1 MSGHSKWSTIKR
13 KKGAT
18 DAKKAK
24 VFAKL
29 AREIGIAVRGGGPEA
44 DMNPRLRM
52 ILLKCRSAN
61 MPADNI
67 DRAIKR
73 AAGDD
78 DDAHFEELTYEI
90 FAPGGVAV
98 LAHSHTDNRNRTA
111 ADIRHLVTKAGGQ
124 FASAGAVTRLF
135 ERKGQIIIERAAA
148 DEDAL
153 MELALEAGAEDFK
166 AEDEGY
172 EVLTTPEDFEAVH
185 QAIETKEIAM
195 ETAEITQLPE
205 MTAPVSSEAELEKVH
220 KLVDRL
226 EDHDDVQSVY
236 TNAEMA

>member
-29 AREIGIAVRGGGPEA
+29 AREIGIAVRAGGPEA

-73 AAGDD
+73 ASGDD
-78 DDAHFEELTYEI
+78 DDAGLDFRRPDAGDDRFDSRQEQPPDAGQQRQHQEQRGATRG
-90 FAPGGVAV
+90 APPGRPR
-98 LAHSHTDNRNRTA
+98 SSRT
-111 ADIRHLVTKAGGQ
+111 L
-124 FASAGAVTRLF
+124 
-135 ERKGQIIIERAAA
+135 
-148 DEDAL
+148 
-153 MELALEAGAEDFK
+153 
-166 AEDEGY
+166 
-172 EVLTTPEDFEAVH
+172 
-185 QAIETKEIAM
+185 
-195 ETAEITQLPE
+195 
-205 MTAPVSSEAELEKVH
+205 
-220 KLVDRL
+220 
-226 EDHDDVQSVY
+226 
-236 TNAEMA
+236 